1 MKGLINFFKGIAVGI
16 ATLVPGVS
24 GGTMSIILGIYD
36 NLIHSISSF
45 FQDWKKNLLFLGEV
59 ALGGLL
65 GMACFSS
72 LLENALIRYPY
83 VMKFFFMGVIFGGLP
98 ILYKKAETS
107 KDNGSGIVYFVIGAV
122 LVLAMSSQP
131 TAVTTLATST
141 GILSIIFLFIAGIII
156 AVALILP
163 GISGSFMLLALG
175 LYDVTLNAI
184 NTFNGPFLIPLALGV
199 FVGTVATTKTIEKLL
214 QKHPRKTYMLI
225 LGFILGSLVEVYPG
239 IPAYGEVAA
248 SIVAAIVGFILIF
261 WMSKKEFQSEN

>member
-141 GILSIIFLFIAGIII
+141 GILSIIFFT
-156 AVALILP
+156 
-163 GISGSFMLLALG
+163 SLL
-175 LYDVTLNAI
+175 
-184 NTFNGPFLIPLALGV
+184 
-199 FVGTVATTKTIEKLL
+199 
-214 QKHPRKTYMLI
+214 
-225 LGFILGSLVEVYPG
+225 
-239 IPAYGEVAA
+239 
-248 SIVAAIVGFILIF
+248 
-261 WMSKKEFQSEN
+261 